1 MVAWCTYKTLER
13 GVSDKNIIRM
23 ISFFQFVKGII
34 PDIRG
39 RDDDETGSFE
49 FLNIVVST
57 CELDEHIKQLYW
69 VVDVETDYN
78 TIEEVWGDWGFE
90 RLMESAVFA
99 R

>member
-1 MVAWCTYKTLER
+1 MMYIQDLER

-23 ISFFQFVKGII
+23 ISFFQFVKGVI

-39 RDDDETGSFE
+39 RDDDGSFE

-57 CELDEHIKQLYW
+57 CERDEHIKQLYS

-78 TIEEVWGDWGFE
+78 TIVEVWGD
-90 RLMESAVFA
+90 
-99 R
+99 